1 MSDIETVNVDGIP
14 EDGFVLD
21 VREDYEFEAGHVP
34 GATHIP
40 MAELPERF
48 EELDPDEDVYVI
60 CRTGGRSA
68 QASLWLTAQ
77 GYTAINVAGGSG
89 AWIDAGKEIVSEN
102 GETPVIK

>member
-1 MSDIETVNVDGIP
+1 MSDIETVSVDGIP
-14 EDGFVLD
+14 EAGFVLD
-21 VREDYEFEAGHVP
+21 VREDYEFQAGHVP

-40 MAELPERF
+40 MADLPDRF

>member
-1 MSDIETVNVDGIP
+1 LAD
-14 EDGFVLD
+14 
-21 VREDYEFEAGHVP
+21 
-34 GATHIP
+34 
-40 MAELPERF
+40 LPARF
-48 EELDPDEDVYVI
+48 EELDPDEDVYVV

-89 AWIDAGKEIVSEN
+89 AWLDAGKDIVSEN

>member
-1 MSDIETVNVDGIP
+1 MSDIETVSVDEVP
-14 EDGFVLD
+14 KDAFVLD
-21 VREDYEFEAGHVP
+21 VREDYEFEAGHIP
-34 GATHIP
+34 DATHIP
-40 MAELPERF
+40 LADLPARF
-48 EELDPDEDVYVI
+48 EELDPDEDVYVV

-89 AWIDAGKEIVSEN
+89 AWLDAGKDIVSEN

>member
-1 MSDIETVNVDGIP
+1 MSDIETVSVDEVP
-14 EDGFVLD
+14 ENAFVLD

-40 MAELPERF
+40 MAELPEKF
-48 EELDPDEDVYVI
+48 EQLDPDEDVYVI

-77 GYTAINVAGGSG
+77 GYSVFNVAGGSG
-89 AWIDAGKEIVSEN
+89 AWIDAGKKIVSEN